1 MLSAIAQG
9 YFNSSSVLFYPIVA
23 LLLFLVSFTFITIR
37 VLTSDKESIDATA
50 ALPLVD
56 DLAPLSTKTKSG
68 ISS

>member
-9 YFNSSSVLFYPIVA
+9 YFNSSSVLFFPIAA
-23 LLLFLVSFTFITIR
+23 LLLFLTVFTIITIR
-37 VLTSDKESIDATA
+37 VLTSSSESIDVTA

-56 DLAPLSTKTKSG
+56 DFAPLSTKTKSE